1 LNKEIEGKERTNMN
15 HGILGDPAKW
25 EELRRRP
32 ANSNDWAGI
41 APDDPLRVAIEE
53 TVRSHETQA
62 MRIHL
67 AHSLRG
73 IFDDEMEA
81 ETGRLLALPEKTMRA
96 YKAAFASFRA
106 WSHEEGLP
114 SLPTLPE
121 VIAHYLVDRAAQ
133 DVKPKALDQIIAA
146 IKWVHDIADNTGH
159 RPLSSGCAFD
169 APVIRAAVR
178 WVENIWAEDAERIAQ
193 AASKLTTTTTKQPKR
208 KG

>member
-1 LNKEIEGKERTNMN
+1 MN

-32 ANSNDWAGI
+32 ATNEFLL

-53 TVRSHETQA
+53 TVRDRQTEA
-62 MRIHL
+62 MRTHL
-67 AHSLRG
+67 GHSLRG

-96 YKAAFASFRA
+96 YKAAFASFKA
-106 WSHEEGLP
+106 WCHEEGLP
-114 SLPTLPE
+114 SLPTVPE
-121 VIAHYLVDRAAQ
+121 AIAHYLVDRAAQ

-159 RPLSSGCAFD
+159 RPLSSGCTFD

-178 WVENIWAEDAERIAQ
+178 WVERIWDEDDERV
-193 AASKLTTTTTKQPKR
+193 AAAAAKLTTTTTKQPKR
-208 KG
+208 KGK